1 MTIPVADPWHAR
13 LDRDLYP
20 TLFLSRDDVTSATPQ
35 AHLLRHAF
43 DVLDLDGIF
52 CTDGA
57 PLVFFKHLESFEREQ
72 TLSLHRRF
80 WNHGG
85 APLLTLVSK
94 DRAEIYS
101 GTSRPVSPEDA
112 GASRRSLIT
121 TLDELAT
128 ALPQFLISVETGEFF
143 RSHSR
148 SFDPSS
154 RVDRDLLAS
163 LGAVR
168 DRLSGKG
175 QSAIPVEVLDALL
188 CRLVFT
194 CYLFDRNVVG
204 EAYLADLGL
213 EPATHLRDVLSLRPL
228 VRAKEG
234 LFRLFRQLSAD
245 FNGDLFSDDVDAEA
259 AFVTLEHIE
268 VLDQFFHGTQIRTG
282 QRAFWPYDFQYIPI
296 ETISAIY
303 EHFLKSEDHEDGAF
317 YTPRFLAEIVID
329 SAIEGFDTLL
339 DKRFLDPAC
348 GSGIFLVGLFNRIAE
363 EWKSANPKSPND
375 RRARELARILQNN
388 LYGVDI
394 NRTACR
400 ITAFSLYLAYLDQL
414 SPRDI
419 QGLQRRGR
427 ALPHLISEQAGSE
440 DPSAV
445 SESAGTI
452 RRADFFDGDAFAG
465 EVDLIVGNPPWG
477 STAAPRTAAGRWCA
491 DNDRPLPDNQIAAAF
506 IWKAAEHVST
516 QGRVSFVLPHGILFN
531 HSPAAVRFQKSWVGT
546 HRLEQVL
553 NLADLR
559 LFLFNEAI
567 HPALVIRYR
576 PQAPTTDG
584 QSIEYLTPKADW
596 TITQAEVIVIQP
608 SDRRSIP
615 LDRLLNDLESE
626 DAPQLW
632 SQSFWGSQRDLR
644 LLDRLLLY
652 PRLRDHIRLPSEKDS
667 PKRWVR
673 AEGFQPPSPG
683 DDLARAKLL
692 RLPST
697 RFIQARHPSIDLF
710 ITEDDC
716 EKLNKP
722 EVLVRNRSNTST
734 DVFRAPHVLIT
745 KGFKRIAYADFDVSF
760 RHALRGIHGPREDR
774 ALLIFLAAYLR
785 TRLARYV
792 MFHTSSNWGVYRP
805 EVHVQE
811 ILRLP
816 LPLPEQHR
824 DPARA
829 SAIIDEVV
837 AIVEQASTAAD
848 HDFLSRNA
856 LVQSATER
864 IEPLVLD
871 YFDLQEPEKVL
882 VDDTND
888 VIMPSI
894 QPTRSRHRVP
904 TMAKLSPESLSTY
917 TVRICD
923 TLNGWAR
930 ATTKVSGSGLMS
942 DRLGVAVAALVR
954 DGHGLSAPSGDDE
967 AALIQTL
974 DRLLAAAPK
983 TERTV
988 AFARGLTV
996 FDGPRLYIVKPAT
1009 RRHWTQSCALNDAD
1023 QIAGALLSYRSRAA
1037 S

>member
-1 MTIPVADPWHAR
+1 MTIHVADPWHAR
-13 LDRDLYP
+13 LDRALYP
-20 TLFLSRDDVTSATPQ
+20 TLFLSRDEVTSATPQ

-43 DVLDLDGIF
+43 DVLELDGIF
-52 CTDGA
+52 CSDSA
-57 PLVFFKHLESFEREQ
+57 PLIFFKHLDSFDHEQ
-72 TLSLHRRF
+72 ALDLHRRF

-101 GTSRPVSPEDA
+101 GTSRPVSPEDRA
-112 GASRRSLIT
+112 ADRRSLIT
-121 TLDELAT
+121 TLDQLAT
-128 ALPQFLISVETGEFF
+128 ALPQFLISVESGEFF
-143 RSHSR
+143 RSHAR

-154 RVDRDLLAS
+154 RVDRDLLAN

-168 DRLSGKG
+168 DRLSEKS

-194 CYLFDRNVVG
+194 CYLFDRKVVG
-204 EAYLADLGL
+204 EAYLAGLGL
-213 EPATHLRDVLSLRPL
+213 KSATHLRDVLSLRPL
-228 VRAKEG
+228 ARAKDG

-259 AFVTLEHIE
+259 AFVTLDHIDI
-268 VLDQFFHGTQIRTG
+268 LDQFFHGTQVRTG

-296 ETISAIY
+296 ETVSAIY
-303 EHFLKSEDHEDGAF
+303 EHFLKSEDQDDGAF

-329 SAIEGFDTLL
+329 SAVEGLDTLL

-363 EWKSANPKSPND
+363 EWKSANPNAPND
-375 RRARELARILQNN
+375 RRARELARVLQNN

-400 ITAFSLYLAYLDQL
+400 ITTFSLYLAYLDQL

-427 ALPHLISEQAGSE
+427 ALPHLISEQTSGDVS
-440 DPSAV
+440 SAV
-445 SESAGTI
+445 SASAGTI
-452 RRADFFDGDAFAG
+452 RWADFFDGDAFAG

-477 STAAPRTAAGRWCA
+477 STATPKTAAGRWCA
-491 DNDRPLPDNQIAAAF
+491 DTGRPLPDNQIAAAF
-506 IWKAAEHVST
+506 IWKAAEHVPT
-516 QGRVSFVLPHGILFN
+516 GGRVSFVLPHGILFN
-531 HSPAAVRFQKSWVGT
+531 HSPAAIRFQKSWVT
-546 HRLEQVL
+546 AHTVERVL

-576 PQAPTTDG
+576 AQAPTTG
-584 QSIEYLTPKADW
+584 AQLIEYVTPKADW

-608 SDRRSIP
+608 SDRRSIR
-615 LDRLLNDLESE
+615 LDRLLDDLDGE

-632 SQSFWGSQRDLR
+632 SQRFWGSQRDLR
-644 LLDRLLLY
+644 LLDRLLLQ
-652 PRLRDHIRLPSEKDS
+652 PRLRDHVRLPSEKES

-673 AEGFQPPSPG
+673 AEGFQPPSPQ
-683 DDLARAKLL
+683 DDHARVKLL
-692 RLPST
+692 PLPST
-697 RFIQARHPSIDLF
+697 RFVEAKHPNIDLF
-710 ITEDDC
+710 ITDGDC
-716 EKLNKP
+716 ERLPKP
-722 EVLVRNRSNTST
+722 EVLVRNRSNIST
-734 DVFRAPHVLIT
+734 EVFRAPHVLIT

-774 ALLIFLAAYLR
+774 PLLIFLAAYLR

-816 LPLPEQHR
+816 LPLPDQHR
-824 DPARA
+824 DPVRA
-829 SAIIDEVV
+829 LAIVDEVV
-837 AIVEQASTAAD
+837 AIVEQASGAAT
-848 HDFLSRNA
+848 HDFLSRGA
-856 LVQSATER
+856 IVQRATER
-864 IEPLVLD
+864 IEPLMHE
-871 YFDLQEPEKVL
+871 YFDLQEAERVL

-888 VIMPSI
+888 VVIPSI
-894 QPTRSRHRVP
+894 QPTRSRVWVP
-904 TMAKLSPESLSTY
+904 TMAKLSSEELSNY
-917 TVRICD
+917 TARLCD

-930 ATTKVSGSGLMS
+930 AKTKVSGRGLLS
-942 DRLGVAVAALVR
+942 DHLGVAVAALVR
-954 DGHGLSAPSGDDE
+954 DSAEAPGESDEDD
-967 AALIQTL
+967 AALLQTL
-974 DRLLAAAPK
+974 DRVLNAAPT

-1009 RRHWTQSCALNDAD
+1009 RRHWTKSCALNDAD
-1023 QIAGALLSYRSRAA
+1023 EIAGALLSYRSRAA